1 MLLLLL
7 CLLLYLFAKIRL
19 IIRKLKRSV
28 LSKFLLQIKNNTL
41 LIGISTQKVSV
52 MLYIF
57 PVFFHSQMCQHQA
70 NIYSISK

>member
-1 MLLLLL
+1 MVLLLL
-7 CLLLYLFAKIRL
+7 CILLYLFAKIRL

-28 LSKFLLQIKNNTL
+28 LLKFLLQIKNNTL

-70 NIYSISK
+70 HIYSISK